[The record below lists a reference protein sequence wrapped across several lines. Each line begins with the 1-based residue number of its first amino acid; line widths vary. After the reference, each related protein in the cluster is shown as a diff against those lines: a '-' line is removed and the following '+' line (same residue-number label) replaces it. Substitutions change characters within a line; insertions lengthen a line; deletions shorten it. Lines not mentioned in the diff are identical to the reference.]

1 MVMTRADPNAPIEF
15 SGQLVAYD
23 HDSTYT
29 ERIITPS
36 TSPSTPLQFS
46 EEKVRYTTPG
56 GDPSPYTNA

>member
-1 MVMTRADPNAPIEF
+1 MVMTRSDPNAPITF

-36 TSPSTPLQFS
+36 ISDSTPLKFS
-46 EEKVRYTTPG
+46 EAKVRYTTPG
-56 GDPSPYTNA
+56 GDPSDYTNE